1 MESSSGGDGF
11 TLVAAGDAI
20 QMRPLEVLNHDG
32 IDPLIRRIRDAD
44 ASFVNV
50 EQVIA
55 NYDDGYPTGLPGGGE
70 KVANPRIVD
79 DFEWAGFNLFG
90 LANNHSNDL
99 LHGGMLATMQ
109 AFEERN
115 LTHAGL
121 GTNLGEARAPGF
133 LECAAGRVALISGV
147 ATPTPGSSAGR
158 ARQDFPGRPGVN
170 PLRTRTKYIVE
181 DRHLEWLRKL
191 SEDIGLEKIR
201 RRREE
206 LDTLS
211 VPPDTDDDE
220 FALLT
225 SHAEGLTGIGP
236 LRFEQGKEPGIDICL
251 DSEDAEEYIR
261 HIASASEHSD
271 WVIASLHLH
280 EGSNGR
286 MNHWPPEYNQEFAR
300 NCIDAGADAVVGHG
314 PHQLRGIELYDGK
327 PIFYSLNSWAQQV
340 GGMPRLSQESYR
352 QSDLEIDALP
362 GDVYR
367 ATADEDGYHG
377 RFPDATWWE
386 SVLATCEYSAE
397 GELERIELVPID
409 LQQHEPIHRCG
420 TPVRATSR
428 AAEGIIDNLIQYSE
442 PYGTQIKFED
452 DIGVIDC

>member
-1 MESSSGGDGF
+1 MGSSRSGGF
-11 TLVAAGDAI
+11 TLAAAGDAI
-20 QMRPLEVLNHDG
+20 QMRSLAVLDHDG
-32 IDPLIRRIRDAD
+32 FVPLVRRVRDAD

-70 KVANPRIVD
+70 KIAKPRIVD

-99 LHGGMLATMQ
+99 LHGGMLATIR

-121 GTNLGEARAPGF
+121 GRDLGEARAPGF
-133 LECAAGRVALISGV
+133 LECAAGRVALIAGV
-147 ATPTPGSSAGR
+147 ATPTPGSAAGLR
-158 ARQDFPGRPGVN
+158 RQDFTGRPGVN
-170 PLRTRTKYIVE
+170 PLRTRTRYIV
-181 DRHLEWLRKL
+181 DDHHLGWLREL
-191 SEDIGLEKIR
+191 SEDLGLDEIR

-225 SHAEGLTGIGP
+225 SHAEALTGVGP
-236 LRFEQGKEPGIDICL
+236 LQFEQGDDVGIETRL
-251 DSEDAEEYIR
+251 DRQDAEEYIR
-261 HIASASEHSD
+261 RIASANEYSD

-280 EGSNGR
+280 EGSSGR
-286 MNHWPPEYNQEFAR
+286 MNHWPPEYNQEFVQQ
-300 NCIDAGADAVVGHG
+300 CIDAGADAVVQHG
-314 PHQLRGIELYDGK
+314 PHQLRGIDLYDGK

-352 QSDLEIDALP
+352 QADLGTDALP

-367 ATADEDGYHG
+367 ETADEDGYHG
-377 RFPDATWWE
+377 RFPDSTWWE
-386 SVLATCEYSAE
+386 SILATCEYSADE
-397 GELERIELVPID
+397 TLERIELTPID

-420 TPVRATSR
+420 TPVRATGET
-428 AAEGIIDNLIQYSE
+428 AERIIDNLAEYSK
-442 PYGTQIKFED
+442 PYGTQIEFED
-452 DIGVIDC
+452 GLGVVDL